1 MHLQRPAPDSPPLSG
16 LPGTL
21 LFTLRARAEETA
33 RPDALLH
40 DPLAAAW
47 YDQLPL
53 SPTMQAALAEA
64 YSPVFQL
71 STAIRAR
78 LYDEAA
84 ARFVAGR
91 KRPLLVELGAGLS
104 TRSARLNTA
113 QARWV
118 MVDLPEAIAAR
129 RLVDEEREEQRF
141 LPYSVADG
149 RWVKG
154 VMEGETAVV
163 PQDILFI
170 AEALLFFLA
179 PADVQALF
187 ALLRQHFPGAT
198 IACDVL
204 TDQFSPAAR
213 RRFAAHNIP
222 MQWLPQDTHEL
233 TELGL
238 TITAESIITHHF
250 PARWQALGFDP
261 AHLQTTRGNVLVEA
275 TINSQQST
283 VNS

>member
-1 MHLQRPAPDSPPLSG
+1 LGEAEVGPPVLSG

-33 RPDALLH
+33 RPDAILH
-40 DPLAAAW
+40 DPLASKW
-47 YDQLPL
+47 YDRVAPSSAIQ
-53 SPTMQAALAEA
+53 SALADA

-71 STAIRAR
+71 SSAIRAS
-78 LYDEAA
+78 LYDAVA
-84 ARFVAGR
+84 ARFVVDR
-91 KRPLLVELGAGLS
+91 ERPLLIELGAGLS
-104 TRSARLNTA
+104 TRFARLGA
-113 QARWV
+113 ARAHWLEL
-118 MVDLPEAIAAR
+118 DLPEAIAAR
-129 RLVDEEREEQRF
+129 RLVDREHRGHRF
-141 LPYSVADG
+141 LPYSVVDG
-149 RWVKG
+149 EWVKEVG
-154 VMEGETAVV
+154 GKTAVV

-187 ALLRQHFPGAT
+187 KLLRQHFPGAT

-238 TITAESIITHHF
+238 TITAESVITHHF

-275 TINSQQST
+275 IVGSW
-283 VNS
+283 

>member
-1 MHLQRPAPDSPPLSG
+1 MNLQRPAPDSPPLSG

-47 YDQLPL
+47 YAQLPL

-91 KRPLLVELGAGLS
+91 KRPLLIELGAGLS
-104 TRSARLNTA
+104 TRFARLGAA
-113 QARWV
+113 QAHWLEL
-118 MVDLPEAIAAR
+118 DLPEAIAAR
-129 RLVDEEREEQRF
+129 RLVDREHRGHRF
-141 LPYSVADG
+141 LPYSVTDE
-149 RWVKG
+149 RWVEQVK
-154 VMEGETAVV
+154 ERETAVA

-179 PADVQALF
+179 PGDVQALF
-187 ALLRQHFPGAT
+187 SLLRQHFPGAT

-213 RRFAAHNIP
+213 RRFAAHDIP

-233 TELGL
+233 NELGL
-238 TITAESIITHHF
+238 TITAETVITHHF

-261 AHLQTTRGNVLVEA
+261 AHLQTTRANVLVEA
-275 TINSQQST
+275 IVGS
-283 VNS
+283 